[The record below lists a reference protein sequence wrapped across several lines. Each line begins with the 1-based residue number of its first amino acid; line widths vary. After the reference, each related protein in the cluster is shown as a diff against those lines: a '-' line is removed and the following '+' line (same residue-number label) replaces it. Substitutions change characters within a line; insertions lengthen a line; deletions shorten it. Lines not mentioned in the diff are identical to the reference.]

1 MCRVFRLSC
10 WVAGSL
16 VNADHTTLALASTLS
31 IFLMLFAVFICILVL
46 CEFIDVY
53 SVLKHV

>member
-1 MCRVFRLSC
+1 
-10 WVAGSL
+10 

-46 CEFIDVY
+46 REFLALFFSY
-53 SVLKHV
+53 TLTGYMQ